1 MPDEAPARPFAIGI
15 TPLGDRPWL
24 VVDDRLQPY
33 LAEKQRLMAMH
44 PDKVYMAETETATA
58 QVEVLAR
65 VADWQVT
72 RYPDAFEQTNKGVL
86 ARNAPALPE
95 DAPTLVRAA
104 MLCAEDLVIMRKG
117 DDGWRIAAASLSFP
131 SSWRLAEKFSRP
143 MEAIHEPV
151 PGYGGGTRNAA
162 LINRIFDNLAPD
174 QPVIRGN
181 WSVYGDDR
189 LHYPDAHAGE
199 RSADLPAGTLFLRE
213 ERQTLTRLPGTGD
226 ILFTIL
232 ITVGPLMDLAASAA
246 GRSRAAALSAGLK
259 AMKPEELAYKSL
271 DGQAQAISRL
281 LDAMA
286 TPRS

>member
-24 VVDDRLQPY
+24 VADDRLSAY
-33 LAEKQRLMAMH
+33 LAEKQRLIALH
-44 PDKVYMAETETATA
+44 PDKVFMAEAETTTA
-58 QVEVLAR
+58 QEEVLAR
-65 VADWQVT
+65 AADWQVNHH
-72 RYPDAFEQTNKGVL
+72 PDAFEQTDKGIH
-86 ARNAPALPE
+86 ARGAPALPE
-95 DAPTLVRAA
+95 DAPSLLKAA

-117 DDGWRIAAASLSFP
+117 EDGWRIAAASLSFP

-143 MEAIHEPV
+143 MEAVHEPV
-151 PGYGGGTRNAA
+151 PGYGSGTRNAA

-174 QPVIRGN
+174 QPVLRGN
-181 WSVYGDDR
+181 WSVYGDNR
-189 LHYPDAHAGE
+189 LHHPDAHAGE
-199 RSADLPAGTLFLRE
+199 RSADLSSGTLFLRE

-232 ITVGPLMDLAASAA
+232 ITVGPLMELAASTA

-271 DGQAQAISRL
+271 VHQAQALSRL

-286 TPRS
+286 AAGS